1 MAKKSIWIDN
11 TRPPTNYIWA
21 KTDAAGN
28 ILGIYQWSGTTW
40 IKIASEI
47 SGGGST
53 IKGDGIIK
61 TTTLE
66 GEELEVV
73 YSMSQNPGTL
83 VVRTDSGTILSK
95 TPTGENPQELLTVEN
110 LSWKAV

>member
-21 KTDAAGN
+21 KTDTAGN
-28 ILGIYQWSGTTW
+28 IIGVYQWSGSAW
-40 IKIASEI
+40 IKVASEI
-47 SGGGST
+47 PGGGT
-53 IKGDGIIK
+53 IPEGDGIIK
-61 TTTLE
+61 AVTLE
-66 GEELEVV
+66 GEEIEVA
-73 YSMSQNPGTL
+73 YSMSQNPGTI

-110 LSWKAV
+110 LSWKAI